1 MSVIPIIGAGLVTMN
16 SFFARQSFFDRQ
28 MVWAGISLLAL
39 LSLSFLDFEVFA
51 QNGYFGRTFSV
62 WCFYSDSSFWSGHTA
77 KGARSWFDFGGL
89 SFQPSDPVKL
99 IIILI
104 LAKYFSRRHIEIAN
118 CGIFLFPDSTP
129 WCRLCSFF

>member
-1 MSVIPIIGAGLVTMN
+1 
-16 SFFARQSFFDRQ
+16 

-39 LSLSFLDFEVFA
+39 LSLSFLDFRFLRRTDILVGLFLFGVFILILL
-51 QNGYFGRTFSV
+51 FGL
-62 WCFYSDSSFWSGHTA
+62 GHTA

-118 CGIFLFPDSTP
+118 LRHIFISDSTP